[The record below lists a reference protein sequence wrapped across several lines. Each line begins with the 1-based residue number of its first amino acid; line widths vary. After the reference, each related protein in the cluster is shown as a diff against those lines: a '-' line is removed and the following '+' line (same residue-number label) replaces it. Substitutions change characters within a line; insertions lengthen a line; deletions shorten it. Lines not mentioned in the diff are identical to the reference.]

1 MATGFRCMLKHLSST
16 CDWHHSYFFCY
27 LPSMKKSS
35 SALGSLHFKLSTLL
49 VFMVF
54 LGIMGDIKYSLG
66 EFSNMKVDIS
76 NLKLWKGNRQ
86 TEGSNTVPE
95 RSMEKKKQNML
106 QPVSTCGKRTW
117 GSTPLV
123 HLTGEL
129 SRSYNTEGS
138 QYNLAEMSLS
148 LLSKSAISGFYASAI
163 LQNETLS
170 FFFFLCLI
178 RKLIF
183 LIMFWTAKMPD
194 VRLNEF
200 LLSEYKRESTN
211 FPNIRKHTI

>member
-1 MATGFRCMLKHLSST
+1 
-16 CDWHHSYFFCY
+16 
-27 LPSMKKSS
+27 
-35 SALGSLHFKLSTLL
+35 
-49 VFMVF
+49 
-54 LGIMGDIKYSLG
+54 
-66 EFSNMKVDIS
+66 MKVDIS
-76 NLKLWKGNRQ
+76 DMKLWKGYRQ

-95 RSMEKKKQNML
+95 RSMKKKKKKNML

-117 GSTPLV
+117 GSTSLV

-148 LLSKSAISGFYASAI
+148 LLSKSTISGFYASAI

-170 FFFFLCLI
+170 FSFFLCLI

-211 FPNIRKHTI
+211 FPDIRKHTI